1 MNNVDTQYLDLLN
14 DVLINGLKRDDR
26 TGVGTI
32 GVFGR
37 QLRFDLRKNFP
48 LLTTKQVPWKG
59 IVSELLW
66 FIEGSRDERRLAE
79 LRYGKNAE
87 ELVGKTTIWTENA
100 EAPYWKPKAQF
111 EGDLGRIYG
120 VQWRDWQSPVA
131 GDKQL
136 REVRHIDQLSNL
148 ITGIKK
154 DPYGRR
160 HILTAWNPGE
170 LDQMALPPCHMLAQ
184 FDVRNGELS
193 CLMTQRSADL
203 FLGIPF
209 NIASYSLFTLM
220 IAHTCNLNP
229 GDFIL
234 SLGDVHIYMS
244 HLDAVEEQ
252 LRRKPLDL
260 PTVSLNPDIKN
271 IDEFKM
277 SDIILE
283 NYISHPAIKAK
294 MAV

>member
-220 IAHTCNLNP
+220 IAHACNLNP

>member
-170 LDQMALPPCHMLAQ
+170 LDQMALPPCHMLVQ

-220 IAHTCNLNP
+220 IAHACNLNP